1 MKIGVS
7 YRQAKRICKR
17 VREKGAQGLLHG
29 NAGHFPQ
36 HRISDSLRKCI
47 VELSCQKYAAFND
60 RHFGEQLLEQEGM
73 ALGRETVRKIRRE
86 AGILPKRKRRAT
98 RHRKRRERKAQE
110 GWMVLWDGSPHP
122 WFGPDHPP
130 CCLMA
135 AIDDATGAILAARFF
150 SSKGPKAI
158 SGYYGR
164 S

>member
-1 MKIGVS
+1 MKGEKIVMSQKQVQGLRVVGWVESGRITLEEAAVKIGVS
-7 YRQAKRICKR
+7 SRQAKRICKR

-86 AGILPKRKRRAT
+86 AGILPKRKRRDT

-110 GWMVLWDGSPHP
+110 GWMVLWAGRPHH
-122 WFGPDHPP
+122 W
-130 CCLMA
+130 
-135 AIDDATGAILAARFF
+135 R
-150 SSKGPKAI
+150 
-158 SGYYGR
+158 
-164 S
+164 